1 LIGTSSFAWVHPD
14 DLDRARGFHAEA
26 VTATGTSR
34 AVEYRVRHADGL
46 WHHVEAIGNNLL
58 DDPSVRGVVLN
69 ARDISERKQ
78 AEDQLA
84 YQAFHDPLTDLPNR
98 ALFMDRLEQAL
109 ERSSRRQEITAV
121 LFLDLDR
128 FKVVND
134 SLGHEAGDQLLVVAG
149 RRLLAC
155 LRPGDTAARL
165 GGDEFTLL
173 LEGVADEV
181 EAVRV
186 AERVAAEFE
195 PAIDVGG
202 RSVFVTTSIG
212 IALSKPSH
220 QRPADLLREADIAM
234 YQAKARGKA
243 SYALFDAEM
252 GSSALR
258 RLELETDLRRAIDR
272 EQLRVEYQPVI
283 DLVEGKVVAM
293 EALVR
298 WQHPER
304 GFVPPVEFISLAE
317 ETGLILP
324 LGRWVL
330 EQACRQARIWH
341 EQHGADTPSVSVNLS
356 AKQFQHPDIL
366 EDVAR
371 TLRAAGLPASIL
383 TLEITETVV
392 MEDAESNSATLR
404 SFKEL
409 GVKLAID
416 DFGSGYSSLGYLK
429 RFPVDMLKIDRT
441 FVGGLGRDPEDT
453 AIVEAVISLSHT
465 LGMRVTAEG
474 VETSQQL
481 SQLQVLGCDLGQ
493 GYYFSASTA
502 AQAAETFIRQQ
513 PWVAACGLALAAT
526 A

>member
-1 LIGTSSFAWVHPD
+1 
-14 DLDRARGFHAEA
+14 
-26 VTATGTSR
+26 
-34 AVEYRVRHADGL
+34 
-46 WHHVEAIGNNLL
+46 
-58 DDPSVRGVVLN
+58 
-69 ARDISERKQ
+69 
-78 AEDQLA
+78 
-84 YQAFHDPLTDLPNR
+84 
-98 ALFMDRLEQAL
+98 MDRLELAL
-109 ERSSRRQEITAV
+109 ERAVRRHEMTAV

-134 SLGHEAGDQLLVVAG
+134 SLGHEAGDQLLVAAG
-149 RRLLAC
+149 RRLVAC

-173 LEGVADEV
+173 LEGVANEV

-186 AERVAAEFE
+186 AQRVAEEFE

-202 RSVFVTTSIG
+202 RSVFATASIG
-212 IALSKPSH
+212 IALSRSSH
-220 QRPADLLREADIAM
+220 HRPADLLREADIAM
-234 YQAKARGKA
+234 YQAKAKGKA

-258 RLELETDLRRAIDR
+258 RLELETDLRRAIEQ

-283 DLVEGKVVAM
+283 DLLRGKIVAL

-304 GFVPPVEFISLAE
+304 GLVPPIEFIALAE

-330 EQACRQARIWH
+330 EQACRQTRIWRAH
-341 EQHGADTPSVSVNLS
+341 LGPDAPSVSVNLS

-371 TLRAAGLPASIL
+371 TVRAAALPASSL

-392 MEDAESNSATLR
+392 MEDAESNSVTLR
-404 SFKEL
+404 RLKDL

-429 RFPVDMLKIDRT
+429 RFPVDMLKIDRA
-441 FVGGLGRDPEDT
+441 FVSGLGRDPEDT
-453 AIVEAVISLSHT
+453 AIVEAVIGLAHT

-481 SQLQVLGCDLGQ
+481 TQLKMLGCDLGQ
-493 GYYFSASTA
+493 GYYFSASRPD
-502 AQAAETFIRQQ
+502 QVVETFLKQQ
-513 PWVAACGLALAAT
+513 PWEAERGVALAAT